1 VAFTSAGD
9 YIIRPL
15 SIDMPH
21 APLAP
26 HRSMNQTNK
35 QTGATVY
42 SSRIRLVVS
51 HTFKATKDEWENV
64 DQQRF

>member
-1 VAFTSAGD
+1 
-9 YIIRPL
+9 
-15 SIDMPH
+15 MPH

-42 SSRIRLVVS
+42 SSRIRLAVS
-51 HTFKATKDEWENV
+51 HTFKATKDEWENM